1 VPFTVVPVWKRTHSD
16 ELAVDVARIV
26 GYRKVD
32 GEGWRGPVR
41 STMKD
46 ARRDEPERMAK

>member
-1 VPFTVVPVWKRTHSD
+1 MPFTVVPVWKREHS
-16 ELAVDVARIV
+16 EHLNVDVARIV

-41 STMKD
+41 STMKV
-46 ARRDEPERMAK
+46 ARRDEPERAGK